1 MSISIYLK
9 ERRHAELA
17 LTGDSSGANI
27 SRSMESAASQILVCV
42 PQMRNIT
49 NVFRIICEFVSKV
62 EGNLNLK
69 SG

>member
-17 LTGDSSGANI
+17 LTGDSGGANI
-27 SRSMESAASQILVCV
+27 SRGMESAAPQILVCV

>member
-17 LTGDSSGANI
+17 LTGDSTNTNV
-27 SRSMESAASQILVCV
+27 SRSMESAAPQILVCS

-49 NVFRIICEFVSKV
+49 NIFRIICEFVSKV
-62 EGNLNLK
+62 EANLNLK